1 MVVKVSKP
9 EINIREKISELDKP
23 SGTAGQALLRSE
35 TQYQQSDLLGATL
48 NNVIFNGDMQVA
60 QRGTSFST
68 GGSPQFTLDRW
79 YSYPNNATGDVVSQQ
94 TDSPDGFNYN
104 LRITS
109 TNAYTG
115 GNYSMLRYKMEDRDT
130 VKLNHSSGFTLQFWV
145 KADNPGIYTVAL
157 LNHVTSG
164 TQRQISKTYIIESS
178 GAWEHKVITW
188 PRDDT
193 IPFGVGLGYLS
204 IDWHYGK
211 NTGYSSGTLND
222 KAWADNVSAN
232 RVSNNQTN
240 AHDASG
246 KNWALA
252 GVQLVPGRYPTG
264 LPFSHRSY
272 GEELALCQ
280 RYFYLKGSGTGFG
293 SAESGAGAYT
303 RMYALPERHPV
314 EMRATPTI
322 SLIPGGSTY
331 FASGGGVTV
340 GTPTGDIGT
349 VQNSVHTLYSINS
362 STTGVNRLSIGNG
375 FSFTRGMSYVVTS
388 NFIQVDAEI

>member
-9 EINIREKISELDKP
+9 EINVREKISELDKP

-68 GGSPQFTLDRW
+68 GGTPQYTLDRW
-79 YSYPNNATGDVVSQQ
+79 YSYPNNATGDIVSQQ

-115 GNYSMLRYKMEDRDT
+115 GNYSMLRYNMEDRDT
-130 VKLNHSSGFTLQFWV
+130 VKLNHPNGFTLQFWV

-164 TQRQISKTYIIESS
+164 TQRHISKTYIIESS
-178 GAWEHKVITW
+178 GEWEHKVITW

-193 IPFGVGLGYLS
+193 IPFGVGLGYMS

-222 KAWADNVSAN
+222 KAWVNNVTAN

-240 AHDASG
+240 AHNASG
-246 KNWALA
+246 KKWALA

-280 RYFYLKGSGTGFG
+280 RYFQHVYTDN
-293 SAESGAGAYT
+293 SAAA
-303 RMYALPERHPV
+303 
-314 EMRATPTI
+314 
-322 SLIPGGSTY
+322 PGRG
-331 FASGGGVTV
+331 ASGGDATVNVFPVHVALRASPTVTHTGSIYVFDSNSRTVGNPNSVTV
-340 GTPTGDIGT
+340 SNYPTNGSII
-349 VQNSVHTLYSINS
+349 TLYYAFSGIVCDDDRVNLI
-362 STTGVNRLSIGNG
+362 ST
-375 FSFTRGMSYVVTS
+375 YS
-388 NFIQVDAEI
+388 NNNTLTLDAEL